1 MQGSP
6 CGRDDPLEGLL
17 SRFARFD
24 LSELKLVY
32 RVLHAHLMEHIELM
46 DADFLSDLQRWLQ
59 TIAAQQGVDVADHA
73 QWDAWLGNTVVSCAD
88 RVAERRTL
96 SLVEDPG

>member
-1 MQGSP
+1 M
-6 CGRDDPLEGLL
+6 

-88 RVAERRTL
+88 RVADRRTL